1 MDRRPLALA
10 SGAFLLF
17 AVATQIMTWSTDAML
32 GSGAGAFLTL
42 AVDLNHG
49 VFYRPLLDDTG
60 IGGTRYFPLVFVLNA
75 GLIRIGLSPVIAGR
89 TIAVV
94 GAVAVI
100 WAAVRI
106 LEELDVPRRWAL
118 VVAPLTLCSSP
129 GVFAINTIRGDLLPV
144 ALNLWGVVFA
154 WRMFKRERPLDFLA
168 ATAFFVLAILA
179 KATAAY
185 AAGAVA
191 IAIILNRKPRRGFLL
206 AAATVFAAALLLAA
220 ANAASDG
227 RMLESMRACM
237 FGGGLSNTLRAPMST
252 VYVLIRQDPLCSLL
266 LIFFF
271 VSLLTMPPEGWREP
285 LTWLAIGS
293 LAMTVLLFASPGV
306 DINHLLDFYAMTTL
320 FIGYQVVR
328 ERLAPALATRAMAVG
343 VAFTLCAAYLDVRH
357 SMLDGE
363 IANRPAVRTL
373 VRQVRSGKP
382 ILASDGFIPSAEN
395 ERSFMLDNW
404 MYQMLRRTDPRFD
417 QLLQSKIAER
427 HFGAVVLQSD
437 VNGMPALYG
446 DTFAPTLLANYELAG
461 RFPPYVVFRLKGGP

>member
-17 AVATQIMTWSTDAML
+17 ALATLIMTWSTDAML

-49 VFYRPLLDDTG
+49 IFYRPLLDDTG

-75 GLIRIGLSPVIAGR
+75 WLIRLGFSPVIAGR

-94 GAVAVI
+94 GAVALI
-100 WAAVRI
+100 WAAVRV
-106 LEELDVPRRWAL
+106 LEELDVPRRWAY

-154 WRMFKRERPLDFLA
+154 WRMFKRERLVDFLA
-168 ATAFFVLAILA
+168 ATGFFVLAILA

-185 AAGAVA
+185 AVGAVA
-191 IAIILNRKPRRGFLL
+191 IAIIFHRKPKRGLLL
-206 AAATVFAAALLLAA
+206 AATTVFAAALLPAV
-220 ANAASDG
+220 ANAASHG

-237 FGGGLSNTLRAPMST
+237 FGGGLSNTLRAPMSA

-271 VSLLTMPPEGWREP
+271 VSLLTMPRDGWREP

-293 LAMTVLLFASPGV
+293 LAMTVFLFASPGV
-306 DINHLLDFYAMTTL
+306 DINHLLDFYSMTAL

-328 ERLAPALATRAMAVG
+328 ERLAPGLATRAMAVG

-363 IANRPAVRTL
+363 ISNRPVVRQL
-373 VRQVRSGKP
+373 VRQVRNGKP

-417 QLLQSKIAER
+417 RLLQSKIAQR
-427 HFGAVVLQSD
+427 YFGAVVLQSD
-437 VNGMPALYG
+437 VNAMPAFYG

-461 RFPPYVVFRLKGGP
+461 RFPPYVVFRLKP